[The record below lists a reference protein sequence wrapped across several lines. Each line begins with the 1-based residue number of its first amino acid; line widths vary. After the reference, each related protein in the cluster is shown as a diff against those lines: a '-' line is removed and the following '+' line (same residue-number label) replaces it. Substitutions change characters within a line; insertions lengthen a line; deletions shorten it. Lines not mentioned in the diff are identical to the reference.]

1 MSSENPNFEE
11 STFNPAALP
20 TEAGLRQEARTDFQL
35 WEEGLSADEI
45 ANLRNEVRSLSR
57 KDEEEDD

>member
-1 MSSENPNFEE
+1 
-11 STFNPAALP
+11 
-20 TEAGLRQEARTDFQL
+20 LRQEARTDFQL